1 MLILCLS
8 FSKKKQLR
16 MPGSSDFV
24 RSSALPGFSRVLN
37 LNSSVWR
44 FIQLANKDLASNL
57 LGLVVT
63 LCFYFYFHNELHYV
77 NTR

>member
-8 FSKKKQLR
+8 FNKKKQLR

-24 RSSALPGFSRVLN
+24 TSSDLPGSSRVPN
-37 LNSSVWR
+37 LNGSVWM
-44 FIQLANKDLASNL
+44 FILPAPQWLQIF

-63 LCFYFYFHNELHYV
+63 LCFNFYLQNELHYV